1 MEILFAILLILV
13 VGALN
18 IACFF
23 IGAKVGQKVVKGEA
37 VELPK
42 VDLMAAARERE
53 NKREAQKEQNRI
65 DAIMRNIENYD
76 GTSRGQEDIPRG

>member
-42 VDLMAAARERE
+42 VDPMKPLREQRERRE
-53 NKREAQKEQNRI
+53 AKREQDRYDTI
-65 DAIMRNIENYD
+65 LRNIDSYN
-76 GTSRGQEDIPRG
+76 GTDEGQEEIPRG

>member
-18 IACFF
+18 VACFF
-23 IGAKVGQKVVKGEA
+23 IGARVGQKVVKGEA

-42 VDLMAAARERE
+42 VDLMAAARERQA
-53 NKREAQKEQNRI
+53 KREAEREQSKI
-65 DAIMRNIENYD
+65 DTIMQNIENYD
-76 GTSRGQEDIPRG
+76 GTSRGQKEIPRG